1 MNWLDLVLVVA
12 ALSFAFSGYRQGFVV
27 GVLAF
32 AGFLA
37 GGVVGLLLAPRLVS
51 SLRARPR
58 AVGARRRA
66 WCCWPRR
73 SGR

>member
-37 GGVVGLLLAPRLVS
+37 GGVVGLLVAPRLVS
-51 SLRARPR
+51 ALRAGAGP
-58 AVGARRRA
+58 VGARGRA
-66 WCCWPRR
+66 SCCWPRR